1 MDMFTL
7 LGFFYNVVIS
17 ALNDFCFNLKCKGW
31 VVYVND
37 FLERFCFRYTIFTN
51 IKLNLII
58 YEILDEIQGYVDSDF
73 PYKLKSKFYLCVL
86 S

>member
-7 LGFFYNVVIS
+7 LGFFYNVVIL
-17 ALNDFCFNLKCKGW
+17 ALNDLCFNLKCKGW

-37 FLERFCFRYTIFTN
+37 FLERFCFRYTIFTT
-51 IKLNLII
+51 IKLYLII
-58 YEILDEIQGYVDSDF
+58 DEILDEIQGYVDSDSL
-73 PYKLKSKFYLCVL
+73 YKLKSKFYLCVL